1 MRKIRAKTLLMLLLL
16 PGVGLAEAV
25 ADSLPESMELIYK
38 VSLGAAELGSLSS
51 KLERRGDHYEVTA
64 ETRAEGMASIL
75 LGGTVR
81 EICRF
86 SIDRNQVTPDSYRI
100 IREGRDAFDRSASFD
115 CEGRRVLFSNG
126 MNVVISDGYIVDNC
140 SLPFAFIIGGAS
152 TFEQRTLH
160 IVGGNKVRRFEIPDI
175 SREQLNTS
183 LGEFDTVRIEHVRF
197 ERPDRKLSVWLA
209 PQRHN
214 LPIKIVEKRKSRPD
228 TTMILKS
235 VEGL

>member
-1 MRKIRAKTLLMLLLL
+1 MLLLL

-25 ADSLPESMELIYK
+25 ADSLPESVELIYK

-51 KLERRGDHYEVTA
+51 KLEKRGDHYEVSA

-81 EICRF
+81 EICQF
-86 SIDRNQVTPDSYRI
+86 SIDRNVVTPDSYRI

-115 CEGRRVLFSNG
+115 WEGRRVLFSNG
-126 MNVVISDGYIVDNC
+126 MSVVISDGYIVDNC
-140 SLPFAFIIGGAS
+140 SLPFAFIVGGAS
-152 TFEQRTLH
+152 TFERRTLH
-160 IVGGNKVRRFEIPDI
+160 IVGGNKVRRFEIPGI

-183 LGEFDTVRIEHVRF
+183 LGEFETVRIEHVRF

-209 PQRHN
+209 PERHN

-228 TTMILKS
+228 TTMILQS